1 VDDKEI
7 IKRQAAR
14 IRALERWLAE
24 VRKYIMEMLADAKE

>member
-1 VDDKEI
+1 MDKDKE

-24 VRKYIMEMLADAKE
+24 VRGYIVEMLIDAKK